1 MSRQPAKSFHELE
14 MWEKSHQ
21 FVLDTYSLTEGFPK
35 VEIYSLTAQFKR
47 AAISVPANIAE
58 GFRKRS
64 KADKHRFFEIAHS
77 SLEECRYYLILSKDL
92 GYGETI
98 ELENLLTEISRM
110 LHSYKTALRREM
122 QLS

>member
-1 MSRQPAKSFHELE
+1 MSRLPAQSFHELE
-14 MWEKSHQ
+14 MWQKAHQ
-21 FVLDTYSLTEGFPK
+21 FVLNTYNLTKHFPRT
-35 VEIYSLTAQFKR
+35 EIYSLTAQFKR

-64 KADKHRFFEIAHS
+64 KADKHRYFEIAHS

-92 GYGETI
+92 GYGETT
-98 ELENLLTEISRM
+98 ELDNLLTEISRM

-122 QLS
+122 HLS